1 MARFLRAFSSLSIAS
16 WYVRLA
22 RPVIAHDQ
30 TKLLHKIILS
40 KKSLKKMINECT
52 LMMNY
57 VKWRTRLRILNKRDS
72 RRTCCCTCILW
83 SFHTWV
89 NQKVNLLVITEYFI
103 CQFTVKYFFIW
114 TEVGW
119 WFDSVKWLSPKKRHL
134 EFFWRET
141 QRTCS
146 TIFYKTT
153 WEQIV
158 SCEIQWKVN
167 WNHHRQWTSSRKWKL

>member
-57 VKWRTRLRILNKRDS
+57 VKWRTRLRILSKRDS

-141 QRTCS
+141 QRTCF

-167 WNHHRQWTSSRKWKL
+167 